1 MALVTKTTPTFVQ
14 VEAPVVLATAT
25 LGTLRNPANV
35 ADLDLRTEYGAWVYV
50 RMGRRVATALNRA
63 AYVSIRR
70 TDSETLVL
78 PVQTFDVVSQIAAA
92 QSNTLSAGTS
102 IGDGSITLTSA
113 TGFAIGDTICM
124 HSDDANAN
132 RVEFARIVN
141 IVSSTLTLERNMR
154 VTHNSGDRVT
164 TLADV
169 RQIWIPGGEQYEIRC
184 INNSGQSIVFA
195 VDIVVDNGDTIT

>member
-1 MALVTKTTPTFVQ
+1 MATVTKTSPTFVQ

-25 LGTLRNPANV
+25 LGTLRNSSNV
-35 ADLDLRTEYGAWVYV
+35 AELDLRTKYGAWIYV
-50 RMGRRVATALNRA
+50 RMGRRVATALNRS

-70 TDSETLVL
+70 TDNETLVL
-78 PVQTFDVVSQIAAA
+78 PLQTYDVVSQIAAA

-113 TGFAIGDTICM
+113 TGFAIGDSICL
-124 HSDDANAN
+124 HSDDTNAN

-141 IVSSTLTLERNMR
+141 IATNTLTLERNLR
-154 VTHNSGDRVT
+154 VAHNSGDRVT
-164 TLADV
+164 SLADV

-195 VDIVVDNGDTIT
+195 VDMVVDNGDTIT